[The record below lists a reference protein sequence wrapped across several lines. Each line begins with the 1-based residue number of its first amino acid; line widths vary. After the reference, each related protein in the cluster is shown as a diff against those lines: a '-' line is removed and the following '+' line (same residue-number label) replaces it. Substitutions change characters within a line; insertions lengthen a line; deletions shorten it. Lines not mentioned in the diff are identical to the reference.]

1 MEEMLCRCSKHL
13 LFPTPSGSKP
23 GRKFARDRKVDIEHL
38 KIEVT
43 PDFAARSIAGTA
55 TVSFTLQSSEWGHF
69 LELIEVKNMSASHW
83 SRHADTHSTKC

>member
-1 MEEMLCRCSKHL
+1 MSRS
-13 LFPTPSGSKP
+13 
-23 GRKFARDRKVDIEHL
+23 
-38 KIEVT
+38 
-43 PDFAARSIAGTA
+43 AAERTELEGHKKGGPASTA